1 MAKSNKKWFLF
12 LIPVIVGLALFLWE
26 KIPEM
31 KKNSGGDGMER
42 PNLVIIVS
50 DALRRDVLG
59 CYGGAAHTPNIDRLA
74 REGTVF
80 DNAYSTA
87 PSTMPSSV
95 AMLTGNYAR
104 TYAFDSRKVF
114 KKKLKRAKTSHFF
127 RVGRGARLLAEALG
141 DAGYDAG
148 AMVENGLV
156 RGCNLLQGYQMVSP
170 LENLT
175 RKSVERIQSELGF
188 HARNE
193 SYGKL
198 AGMLDFLLSTDHK
211 RPFVAFTWIYD
222 PHGPYCPP
230 EKFKTRIQIPPD
242 LLPRPESYYTSAK
255 QRLLREAVQAERL
268 TSKEVGYLRG
278 LYLAEVESVDE
289 RVGYIIKAL
298 EQKGQLD
305 KSLILFTSDHGES
318 LGEHRHFGHA
328 RAIFQ
333 ELVRV
338 PLIFRGPGIPSGHRV
353 SAVLSHL
360 DLTPT
365 LKDLMRMDAP
375 RDTQGSSYASL
386 FRGGKISRRF
396 LYFDWFSNFLSNW
409 IGVDGAMDPPF
420 KLIVK
425 RDKGKFDFT
434 LFDLS
439 KDPGEEMNLAEESAN
454 VAKRLFAR
462 IQNLR
467 KKNMELLKRH
477 VGQLGRGVD
486 PDQVIRRT
494 REKLKSL
501 GYL

>member
-1 MAKSNKKWFLF
+1 M
-12 LIPVIVGLALFLWE
+12 
-26 KIPEM
+26 
-31 KKNSGGDGMER
+31 
-42 PNLVIIVS
+42 
-50 DALRRDVLG
+50 
-59 CYGGAAHTPNIDRLA
+59 
-74 REGTVF
+74 
-80 DNAYSTA
+80 
-87 PSTMPSSV
+87 
-95 AMLTGNYAR
+95 
-104 TYAFDSRKVF
+104 
-114 KKKLKRAKTSHFF
+114 
-127 RVGRGARLLAEALG
+127 
-141 DAGYDAG
+141 
-148 AMVENGLV
+148 
-156 RGCNLLQGYQMVSP
+156 
-170 LENLT
+170 
-175 RKSVERIQSELGF
+175 
-188 HARNE
+188 
-193 SYGKL
+193 
-198 AGMLDFLLSTDHK
+198 
-211 RPFVAFTWIYD
+211 
-222 PHGPYCPP
+222 
-230 EKFKTRIQIPPD
+230 
-242 LLPRPESYYTSAK
+242 
-255 QRLLREAVQAERL
+255 
-268 TSKEVGYLRG
+268 
-278 LYLAEVESVDE
+278 DE
-289 RVGYIIKAL
+289 RVGYILKAL
-298 EQKGQLD
+298 ERTGMLD
-305 KSLILFTSDHGES
+305 QSLILFTSDHGES

-338 PLIFRGPGIPSGHRV
+338 PLIFRGPGIPMGLRV
-353 SAVLSHL
+353 STVLSHL

-409 IGVDGAMDPPF
+409 IGVDGAMDASF

-439 KDPGEEMNLAEESAN
+439 KDPGEERNLAEESAN